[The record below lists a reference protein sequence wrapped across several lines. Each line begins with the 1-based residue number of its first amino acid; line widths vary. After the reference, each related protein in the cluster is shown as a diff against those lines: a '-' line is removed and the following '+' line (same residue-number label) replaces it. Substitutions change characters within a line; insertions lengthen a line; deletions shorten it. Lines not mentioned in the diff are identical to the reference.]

1 MGQTEGGKWSILND
15 QTAAGFLYD
24 LGRPAA
30 EKSNRLLWMGNY
42 AGARARNR

>member
-24 LGRPAA
+24 LGRPAVLKYKPA
-30 EKSNRLLWMGNY
+30 TVDG
-42 AGARARNR
+42 